1 MKCNWKKITA
11 LFCTI
16 CILGAMAAGCGSDP
30 GTAGTVKTEEASPA
44 DSAQQESEV
53 PKEEETE
60 EPKET
65 PAESEGRWQVLD
77 PEVAAAVDADFCG
90 MVWKIE
96 EDMFYIVEEKAMLE
110 EDGSIMSS
118 VPSPDAD
125 IPDSD
130 LVPVVFD
137 EETHFYLRTI
147 HGSGESYEDS
157 EAGFSDLEKDISVDL
172 KGSFEKDVFHA
183 KEIRIVKV
191 S

>member
-11 LFCTI
+11 LFGAV
-16 CILGAMAAGCGSDP
+16 CILGTTTAGCGSDS
-30 GTAGTVKTEEASPA
+30 GAAETVKTEEASPA
-44 DSAQQESEV
+44 DSVQQEPEA
-53 PKEEETE
+53 PKEEETQKPE
-60 EPKET
+60 EA
-65 PAESEGRWQVLD
+65 PAEQEGRWQVLD

-90 MVWKIE
+90 TVWKIE
-96 EDMFYIVEEKAMLE
+96 EDMFYIAEEQVTLG
-110 EDGSIMSS
+110 DGCIMSGS
-118 VPSPDAD
+118 PSPDAD

-137 EETHFYLRTI
+137 EDTHFYLRTI
-147 HGSGESYEDS
+147 HGNGESYEDS
-157 EAGFSDLEKDISVDL
+157 EAGFSDLEKDVSVDL

>member
-16 CILGAMAAGCGSDP
+16 CILGVVAAGCGSDP
-30 GTAGTVKTEEASPA
+30 GTAGTVKTEETSSA
-44 DSAQQESEV
+44 DSTQQEPEA

-60 EPKET
+60 TPEEA
-65 PAESEGRWQVLD
+65 PAEQEGRWHVLD
-77 PEVAAAVDADFCG
+77 PEVAAVVDADFCG

-96 EDMFYIVEEKAMLE
+96 EDMFYIVEEQVMLE
-110 EDGSIMSS
+110 EDGSILGSS
-118 VPSPDAD
+118 PSSDAD
-125 IPDSD
+125 IPDSE
-130 LVPVVFD
+130 LIPVIFD
-137 EETHFYLRTI
+137 EDTYFYLRTI
-147 HGSGESYEDS
+147 HGNGESYEDS
-157 EAGFSDLEKDISVDL
+157 EAGFSDLEKDVSVEL